1 MLKAN
6 HKYVVFNSVS
16 VANANIQA
24 KKLGKRPRVILEY
37 MPNEPT
43 TRNCNFN
50 RMTIKIDDCK
60 EVPIFVIDQAM
71 SFEKSKNWRH
81 GAIFCCPRC
90 GYESD
95 MTGKQ

>member
-16 VANANIQA
+16 VANVIIQS
-24 KKLGKRPRVILEY
+24 KKLGKRPRIILEY
-37 MPNEPT
+37 KSNDPT
-43 TRNCNFN
+43 TRICNFN
-50 RMTIKIDDCK
+50 RITIKIDDSK
-60 EVPIFVIDQAM
+60 EVPIFVKEQAM
-71 SFEKSKNWRH
+71 PLEKSKKWRH
-81 GAIFCCPRC
+81 GAIFCCPHC